1 MLTVAEY
8 PALTEEAI
16 MLAIREPTMH
26 ELMHELTDTEL
37 DAVSGGLFDFGNT
50 VVQANAAQQTGF
62 NLLNVG
68 GGVAQTL
75 IQANLSF
82 I

>member
-1 MLTVAEY
+1 MKCDHEVTML
-8 PALTEEAI
+8 
-16 MLAIREPTMH
+16 
-26 ELMHELTDTEL
+26 ELTDTEL

-50 VVQANAAQQTGF
+50 VAQGNAAQQTGF
-62 NLLNVG
+62 NILNVG

-75 IQANLSF
+75 LQANLSF

>member
-1 MLTVAEY
+1 MMCDHEVTMLE
-8 PALTEEAI
+8 LTE
-16 MLAIREPTMH
+16 
-26 ELMHELTDTEL
+26 TEL

-50 VVQANAAQQTGF
+50 VTQGNAAQQTGF
-62 NLLNVG
+62 NILNVG

-75 IQANLSF
+75 LQANLSF